1 MMTFGYR
8 LIISSFSIIAMSFT
22 IALLITYVG
31 FGLVYYA
38 GSIVGLIRLMK
49 DDDVTNVSDLKSFR
63 KQYQGAMGIFWKIL
77 GYIFM
82 PILFVIYIIF
92 IISLMI
98 ATLFRR

>member
-1 MMTFGYR
+1 MTFGYR

-38 GSIVGLIRLMK
+38 GSIVGLIKLMK
-49 DDDVTNVSDLKSFR
+49 DDNVNVSDLKSFR
-63 KQYQGAMGIFWKIL
+63 KQYQGAMGVFWKIL

-82 PILFVIYIIF
+82 PILFMIYIIF